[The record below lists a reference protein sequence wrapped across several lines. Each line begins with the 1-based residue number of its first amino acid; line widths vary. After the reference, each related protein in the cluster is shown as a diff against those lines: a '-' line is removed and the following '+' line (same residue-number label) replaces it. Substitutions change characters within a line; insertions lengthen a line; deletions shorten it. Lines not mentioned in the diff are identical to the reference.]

1 MEPPQEVGWAA
12 DWGLALC
19 LWIGWA
25 VVGDWLLLVAGF
37 GFALPQFA
45 VDKARKPIVYF
56 RIYCPT
62 CLMRRTRPTL
72 LLATSAKHHLC
83 FLRLLSGIGS
93 AIIRLVSRK
102 VVLWILWT

>member
-1 MEPPQEVGWAA
+1 M
-12 DWGLALC
+12 
-19 LWIGWA
+19 
-25 VVGDWLLLVAGF
+25 GDWLLLVAGF

-45 VDKARKPIVYF
+45 VGKARKPIVYF

-62 CLMRRTRPTL
+62 CLTRRTRPTL

-93 AIIRLVSRK
+93 AIICFVSRRA
-102 VVLWILWT
+102 ILWSMIFDIPAVVKGTAGWFTRIG